1 MMPKGM
7 PFMIFCSNTLAAVIV
22 CISSWTCILS
32 RIIPAVS
39 LIISVSSPP
48 LLFAAAKTWANWSIS
63 CIPLRLPI
71 SAKRSSTGRFI
82 RIPAAISANSSVI
95 IPFGPY
101 STSSSF
107 TLMKKLFSRE
117 YPALKNEDNTS
128 IPSLNWRVS
137 WRICSFC
144 RSFFL

>member
-22 CISSWTCILS
+22 CISSWTCIF
-32 RIIPAVS
+32 IPDNTS
-39 LIISVSSPP
+39 CLTDNICQFP
-48 LLFAAAKTWANWSIS
+48 AASFCSCKTWANWSIS

-107 TLMKKLFSRE
+107 TLMKKLFSGE
-117 YPALKNEDNTS
+117 YPALKMRDNTS
-128 IPSLNWRVS
+128 IPSLN
-137 WRICSFC
+137 
-144 RSFFL
+144 